1 VVVLGTA
8 LIEPGQPA
16 PAADDTR
23 RTARHRSDTRMT
35 EHEHQPERD
44 EITSAM
50 LDDGLQ
56 KQQAWFAAL
65 EELRAE
71 TVAILTQVVD
81 DATVLPTVTQERET
95 WAAYRDVADA
105 TIEALRPRP
114 DQ

>member
-1 VVVLGTA
+1 
-8 LIEPGQPA
+8 
-16 PAADDTR
+16 
-23 RTARHRSDTRMT
+23 MT
-35 EHEHQPERD
+35 EHEPERG
-44 EITSAM
+44 EITPAM

-81 DATVLPTVTQERET
+81 DASVRPEREKLEEAVAQERAT